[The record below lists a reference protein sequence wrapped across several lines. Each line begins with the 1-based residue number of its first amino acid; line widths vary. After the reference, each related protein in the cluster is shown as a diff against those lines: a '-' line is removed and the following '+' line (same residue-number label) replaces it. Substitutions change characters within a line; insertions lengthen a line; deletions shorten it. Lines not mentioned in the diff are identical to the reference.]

1 MEQSDQGLEQRD
13 QGLERDEILP
23 FHSHNTNLDDLEN
36 VQGFNSIGKRNELY
50 CFKLTKNGMYIRHS
64 LNSTEENKN
73 DYEIDIILKNNM
85 VICKGESAHGQLPKA
100 ESGLWPTACR
110 AESNFV
116 NRIINSG
123 SMFGNF
129 VSDNKTILQKIN
141 KNYYISTNDLTILN
155 FKTQFPEDLKL
166 LTNPPKESEFI
177 IEGVLLDSFY
187 DELELLKGL
196 FVSVEDTLYIPHY
209 TNFQIIIT
217 KNEENF
223 NIKSF
228 PEELKIRTEY
238 DINLNTIKINNKIL
252 LSSIKFRT

>member
-1 MEQSDQGLEQRD
+1 M
-13 QGLERDEILP
+13 ERDEVLP
-23 FHSHNTNLDDLEN
+23 LNGPNQNLDDLAN

-50 CFKLTKNGMYIRHS
+50 CFKLTQNGMYIREPICTDLPS
-64 LNSTEENKN
+64 ESR
-73 DYEIDIILKNNM
+73 YEIDIILKNNM
-85 VICKGESAHGQLPKA
+85 VICKGD
-100 ESGLWPTACR
+100 
-110 AESNFV
+110 SNVV

-129 VSDNKTILQKIN
+129 VSDNKTILRKIN
-141 KNYYISTNDLTILN
+141 KSYYIGNNSNDNDLTRLN

-177 IEGVLLDSFY
+177 FEGVLLDSF
-187 DELELLKGL
+187 DNELELLKGL
-196 FVSVEDTLYIPHY
+196 FVKVEDSLTISEIP
-209 TNFQIIIT
+209 FQIIIT

-252 LSSIKFRT
+252 LSGIKFRT

>member
-1 MEQSDQGLEQRD
+1 M
-13 QGLERDEILP
+13 ERDEVLP
-23 FHSHNTNLDDLEN
+23 LNGPNQNLDDLAN

-50 CFKLTKNGMYIRHS
+50 CFKLTKNGMYNRHS

-85 VICKGESAHGQLPKA
+85 VICKGD
-100 ESGLWPTACR
+100 
-110 AESNFV
+110 SNFV

-129 VSDNKTILQKIN
+129 VSDNKTILKKI
-141 KNYYISTNDLTILN
+141 KTSYYISSNDLTILN

-177 IEGVLLDSFY
+177 IEGVLLDSF
-187 DELELLKGL
+187 DNELELLKGL
-196 FVSVEDTLYIPHY
+196 FVKVEDSLTISEIP
-209 TNFQIIIT
+209 FQIIIT

-252 LSSIKFRT
+252 LSGMKFRT

>member
-1 MEQSDQGLEQRD
+1 MERSDQGLERTF
-13 QGLERDEILP
+13 GPMPSAERDEIVP

-73 DYEIDIILKNNM
+73 DVYNDYEIDIILKNNM
-85 VICKGESAHGQLPKA
+85 VICKGESAHGQLPK
-100 ESGLWPTACR
+100 

-129 VSDNKTILQKIN
+129 VSDNKTILQKLN
-141 KNYYISTNDLTILN
+141 KSYYISSNDLTILN

-177 IEGVLLDSFY
+177 IEGVLLDSF
-187 DELELLKGL
+187 DNELELLKGL
-196 FVSVEDTLYIPHY
+196 FVKVEDSLTISEIP
-209 TNFQIIIT
+209 FQIIIT

-252 LSSIKFRT
+252 LSGIKFRT

>member
-1 MEQSDQGLEQRD
+1 M
-13 QGLERDEILP
+13 ERDEILP

-50 CFKLTKNGMYIRHS
+50 CFKLTKNGMYIR
-64 LNSTEENKN
+64 EPIENKNDVYN

-85 VICKGESAHGQLPKA
+85 VICKGESAHGQLPK
-100 ESGLWPTACR
+100 

-177 IEGVLLDSFY
+177 IEGVLLDSF
-187 DELELLKGL
+187 DNELELLKGL
-196 FVSVEDTLYIPHY
+196 FVKVEDSLTISEIP
-209 TNFQIIIT
+209 FQIIIT

-252 LSSIKFRT
+252 LSGIKFRT

>member
-1 MEQSDQGLEQRD
+1 M
-13 QGLERDEILP
+13 ERDEVLP
-23 FHSHNTNLDDLEN
+23 LNGPNQNLDDLGN
-36 VQGFNSIGKRNELY
+36 VQGFNSVGKRNELY
-50 CFKLTKNGMYIRHS
+50 CFKLTQNGMYIREPIFCPS
-64 LNSTEENKN
+64 AAELRSELLKENKN

-85 VICKGESAHGQLPKA
+85 VICKGDSD
-100 ESGLWPTACR
+100 
-110 AESNFV
+110 FV

-129 VSDNKTILQKIN
+129 VSDNKTVLRKIN
-141 KNYYISTNDLTILN
+141 KKYYLSSNGLTILN
-155 FKTQFPEDLKL
+155 FKTQFLDDLKL
-166 LTNPPKESEFI
+166 LTNPPNESEFI
-177 IEGVLLDSFY
+177 IEGVLLDSF
-187 DELELLKGL
+187 DNELELIKGL
-196 FVSVEDTLYIPHY
+196 FVKVEDSLTISEIPQQ

-252 LSSIKFRT
+252 LSRIKFRT

>member
-85 VICKGESAHGQLPKA
+85 VICKGESAHGQLPK
-100 ESGLWPTACR
+100 

-252 LSSIKFRT
+252 LSSIKFRTHPEGSPRERSP

>member
-1 MEQSDQGLEQRD
+1 M
-13 QGLERDEILP
+13 ERDEILP

-50 CFKLTKNGMYIRHS
+50 CFKLTKNGMYIREPI
-64 LNSTEENKN
+64 LLKENKNDVYN

-85 VICKGESAHGQLPKA
+85 VICKGD
-100 ESGLWPTACR
+100 
-110 AESNFV
+110 SNVV

-129 VSDNKTILQKIN
+129 VSDNKTILRKIN
-141 KNYYISTNDLTILN
+141 KSYYIGNNSNDNDLTILN

-177 IEGVLLDSFY
+177 IEGVLLDSF
-187 DELELLKGL
+187 DNELELLKGL
-196 FVSVEDTLYIPHY
+196 FVKVEDSLTISEIP
-209 TNFQIIIT
+209 FQIIIT

-252 LSSIKFRT
+252 LSRIKFRTYN